1 MAKEASTRPVPKV
14 LSEARKIEDSLRS
27 LQDSLAEQVVEGKT
41 EDGRVKVKLTGAF
54 GLKKVLI
61 SPSLIDPEDRKGLE
75 KAVEEALANA
85 LHEARLLMARKTAA
99 VVNDGLNAV
108 EEAE

>member
-1 MAKEASTRPVPKV
+1 MAQDAPLTSVPKF
-14 LSEARKIEDSLRS
+14 LSEARKVEDGLRALQTELSEEIIEGR
-27 LQDSLAEQVVEGKT
+27 T

-54 GLKKVLI
+54 QLKRVLI

-85 LHEARLLMARKTAA
+85 LTEARRSMARRTAA
-99 VVNDGLNAV
+99 TVTGSLTASED
-108 EEAE
+108 